1 MVSVVPVTYKDCF
14 AVVVVVVDIVV
25 DITIPMIPKWIEPC
39 IALMIWKG
47 MVINHGWFVNC
58 PSSTPS
64 KILLS
69 K

>member
-39 IALMIWKG
+39 MALAYGPYDLERNGYQSW
-47 MVINHGWFVNC
+47 MVCQFPFID
-58 PSSTPS
+58 P
-64 KILLS
+64 K
-69 K
+69 